1 MTSALDET
9 LEAEIYRMPSEVLPN
24 ATIVSIGHRP
34 TLIALHRR
42 HIEMELDQGGIF
54 EPTPNWGWDPRQVR
68 SHGFRIAVRR
78 DGWLLDGAHLEKSQ
92 TSSGRVSKEPTFSGR
107 ISNRPVMVPT
117 FLRNPLQPID
127 AARSTSILSSH
138 SAISGLWR

>member
-24 ATIVSIGHRP
+24 ATIVSIGHRL

-42 HIEMELDQGGIF
+42 HIEMELDQGRYIRADAELGA
-54 EPTPNWGWDPRQVR
+54 G
-68 SHGFRIAVRR
+68 SSASAHHGFRIAVRR

-107 ISNRPVMVPT
+107 ISNRPVMVRT
-117 FLRNPLQPID
+117 FLRNPLQRID